1 MLKVT
6 LLPWRFKQHAFA
18 GLVLIKSIGSGA
30 GFRVL
35 SAVEMG
41 VYFLFHIK
49 RSLLPNLFGTKSLGC
64 CCCISQ
70 TYFYFDRFADF
81 MSNSIYQRLGTKEGE
96 KDIYRMAKSR
106 ERKMRDIIQVKCIK
120 DVTERLLTKDRD
132 QEQVT

>member
-49 RSLLPNLFGTKSLGC
+49 RSLLPNLFGTKRLFLDNGKQSSPAFASSKLQPAYYN
-64 CCCISQ
+64 ILNTPQQ
-70 TYFYFDRFADF
+70 T
-81 MSNSIYQRLGTKEGE
+81 
-96 KDIYRMAKSR
+96 
-106 ERKMRDIIQVKCIK
+106 IK
-120 DVTERLLTKDRD
+120 R
-132 QEQVT
+132 QP